1 MEDLIIMILPLL
13 LIGIMLILILG
24 MKLFARY
31 KKYANSD
38 KEIPLSD
45 IQIIEEIGIAR
56 MRMASG
62 EWESIPLED
71 YEEQCCNSNQYIIS
85 GGLSYSKNHIEIVD
99 LYKDGKFVFNN
110 HRYNFTSTLKGNIKN
125 VQVESIGLF
134 LDGVNYTIKDNV
146 AYRK

>member
-13 LIGIMLILILG
+13 LIGIMFIPLWA
-24 MKLFARY
+24 KLSARD
-31 KKYANSD
+31 KKYIISD

-56 MRMASG
+56 MRMTSG
-62 EWESIPLED
+62 KWESIPLED
-71 YEEQCCNSNQYIIS
+71 YEQQCCNSNQYIIS

-99 LYKDGKFVFNN
+99 LYKGGEFMFNN
-110 HRYNFTSTLKGNIKN
+110 HKYSFTSTLKGTIEN
-125 VQVESIGLF
+125 VWIESSDPLI
-134 LDGVNYTIKDNV
+134 DEVNYTIKDNV

>member
-1 MEDLIIMILPLL
+1 MSDLVIMIFPLL
-13 LIGIMLILILG
+13 TIGAMFIFTLG
-24 MKLFARY
+24 MKLFVRH
-31 KKYANSD
+31 KKYTNSD
-38 KEIPLSD
+38 KEILLSD
-45 IQIIEEIGIAR
+45 IQIVEEIGIAR

-85 GGLSYSKNHIEIVD
+85 GGLSYSKNLIEIVD
-99 LYKDGKFVFNN
+99 LYKSGKFVFNN
-110 HRYNFTSTLKGNIKN
+110 HRYDFTSTLKGNIKN

-146 AYRK
+146 AYRN